1 MLKQSLDGVEA
12 LLLVGGPAG
21 CGKTTIADNIVE
33 APGQFELPAS
43 CPQPFHRT
51 DWKSLEAKRF
61 GSGTVIV
68 EFATNRLNDPVQ
80 LQTVSYFIDA
90 LQRAAPIRGA
100 YTSIIDRK
108 TLLRRYFQ
116 RMTARHF
123 LHAGKWKSLARYLL
137 AGQTD
142 DFGIAAW
149 NHLLD
154 SRSLARQDWPVTR
167 RPDPDPDQ

>member
-100 YTSIIDRK
+100 YTSIIVRSPGLACNPAPRPRPRPIGR
-108 TLLRRYFQ
+108 LLQEAAR
-116 RMTARHF
+116 TA
-123 LHAGKWKSLARYLL
+123 LIS
-137 AGQTD
+137 
-142 DFGIAAW
+142 
-149 NHLLD
+149 
-154 SRSLARQDWPVTR
+154 
-167 RPDPDPDQ
+167 